1 MYSEIE
7 NLNLNSDPEEEA
19 RKEEEFCDFPSVWL
33 HEGFEAIELRR
44 EIPERMR
51 MNLLHEENVVFGR
64 TILVVVFLQELYGG
78 DEEGRWEQGEEKLKG
93 EIFNWKHSQ
102 DSREIIEIRKTEN
115 RDFTINEIRL
125 FIFLDSNCGKKLLFK
140 IW

>member
-1 MYSEIE
+1 
-7 NLNLNSDPEEEA
+7 
-19 RKEEEFCDFPSVWL
+19 
-33 HEGFEAIELRR
+33 
-44 EIPERMR
+44 
-51 MNLLHEENVVFGR
+51 
-64 TILVVVFLQELYGG
+64 
-78 DEEGRWEQGEEKLKG
+78 LKG